1 MLEEFDGLAAVDV
14 GTLGGMSRMMDGGR
28 DGGSCSEEWCV
39 QYAQTPGGYLHV
51 GEGVLVEAID
61 DISLVVQWVES
72 VGAYWCQR
80 AEARPSDSGAGLVIE
95 Y

>member
-14 GTLGGMSRMMDGGR
+14 GTLVGMSRMMDGGR

-51 GEGVLVEAID
+51 VEGVLVE
-61 DISLVVQWVES
+61 VVS
-72 VGAYWCQR
+72 VSRSPPKRQR
-80 AEARPSDSGAGLVIE
+80 RWAGHRVMKL
-95 Y
+95 